1 VCIMTRRQWLV
12 SVGAW
17 FSAFGCR
24 PRDRVAAR
32 SGGLV
37 LEDFRPTV
45 ALSLR
50 AVAAAL
56 RGGGW
61 GAARVATLGG
71 LNRVVGLSLEGDG
84 DVLMLGHREPRWP
97 SQHIDDV
104 AIALRSAYRA
114 GPQYQ
119 EPIGCSI
126 DPREGADDPWRMQAA
141 TIFGMEPS
149 EMAARHVAIDY
160 ELKKASLGLTV
171 LKPGMPTLMDGSD
184 RISDCAAATLP
195 KGATETA
202 HRFWFCPKV
211 PDAPR
216 FVRDGEAIWIRKP
229 VGAQVLTEEE
239 FLDSKAHRVGAR
251 RAEGSAV
258 RIAQAVSALLASGEL
273 PQYAA
278 LRGDFRLIEA
288 AKLAPLMGVRP
299 AAVDY
304 YLTEHAIR
312 KAKVPAFVGG
322 LWREET
328 SEFTC
333 SNQVEEMPI
342 PGGTS
347 YQSSADVR
355 TRRVRV
361 VGGVEARV
369 PIEEADVR
377 SGNNELSATMRRV
390 REARPSADAAIWTVA
405 A

>member
-1 VCIMTRRQWLV
+1 
-12 SVGAW
+12 
-17 FSAFGCR
+17 
-24 PRDRVAAR
+24 
-32 SGGLV
+32 
-37 LEDFRPTV
+37 
-45 ALSLR
+45 
-50 AVAAAL
+50 
-56 RGGGW
+56 
-61 GAARVATLGG
+61 
-71 LNRVVGLSLEGDG
+71 
-84 DVLMLGHREPRWP
+84 MLH
-97 SQHIDDV
+97 
-104 AIALRSAYRA
+104 RSAR
-114 GPQYQ
+114 GR
-119 EPIGCSI
+119 GRSV
-126 DPREGADDPWRMQAA
+126 ADA
-141 TIFGMEPS
+141 
-149 EMAARHVAIDY
+149 
-160 ELKKASLGLTV
+160 
-171 LKPGMPTLMDGSD
+171 
-184 RISDCAAATLP
+184 
-195 KGATETA
+195 
-202 HRFWFCPKV
+202 
-211 PDAPR
+211 
-216 FVRDGEAIWIRKP
+216 KP

-322 LWREET
+322 LWRGET